1 VLAEEVRSGLVE
13 TVHDGAVAVV
23 SASGDLIASYGEIDR
38 PFYFRSSAKPFQA
51 AVSQACGAGL
61 AREQIA
67 LACASHDGEPVH
79 VALVESILA
88 SAGLTANDLRNPPG
102 WPLAASAQRRLA
114 AGGHTTPSRLWH
126 NCSGKHAAMLAATV
140 ASGWDPSTY
149 LDPHHPLQ
157 ARITESISD
166 LAGPVEPIGVD
177 GCGAP
182 VFATT
187 ARGMARAFA
196 RLSVAEEFLEI
207 FDAMHAFPALVSGV
221 DNVDAAIATQ
231 LDAVAKRGA
240 AGAIGIGLRGRL
252 GIAVKVW
259 GGSGLIAGVAGLA
272 ALDQLGALTPFA
284 RERLQR
290 HSHPVVKGGGQA
302 VGRFEPRLE
311 LRWQ

>member
-1 VLAEEVRSGLVE
+1 MG
-13 TVHDGAVAVV
+13 
-23 SASGDLIASYGEIDR
+23 
-38 PFYFRSSAKPFQA
+38 
-51 AVSQACGAGL
+51 
-61 AREQIA
+61 
-67 LACASHDGEPVH
+67 
-79 VALVESILA
+79 
-88 SAGLTANDLRNPPG
+88 
-102 WPLAASAQRRLA
+102 
-114 AGGHTTPSRLWH
+114 
-126 NCSGKHAAMLAATV
+126 
-140 ASGWDPSTY
+140 
-149 LDPHHPLQ
+149 
-157 ARITESISD
+157 
-166 LAGPVEPIGVD
+166 
-177 GCGAP
+177 
-182 VFATT
+182 
-187 ARGMARAFA
+187 RAFA
-196 RLSVAEEFLEI
+196 RLSVADEFLEI

-272 ALDQLGALTPFA
+272 ALDQLGVLTPFA